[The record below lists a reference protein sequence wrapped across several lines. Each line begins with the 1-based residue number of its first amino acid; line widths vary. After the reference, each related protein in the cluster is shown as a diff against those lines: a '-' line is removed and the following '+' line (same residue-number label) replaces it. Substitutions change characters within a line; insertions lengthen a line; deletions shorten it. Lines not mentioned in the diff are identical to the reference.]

1 MNSAERRRGLLRL
14 ALAGTFVLLALLTAV
29 AFVKRD
35 PQITQSIN
43 VASEV
48 AVDTASPTSA
58 FDSGST
64 TSDPT
69 SSTTTLVS
77 HQTFVDLVGTT
88 RPGSMIT
95 IESQYSTTFEVESE
109 ITGEWN
115 AHVEF
120 VGAPIGETFSGT
132 ITTED
137 GTKAFQV
144 TL

>member
-14 ALAGTFVLLALLTAV
+14 ALAGTFVLLAVLTAV

-35 PQITQSIN
+35 PHITQSIN
-43 VASEV
+43 VSSEV
-48 AVDTASPTSA
+48 VVDTAP
-58 FDSGST
+58 ST
-64 TSDPT
+64 TI
-69 SSTTTLVS
+69 SSAETTTPDASATTETLVT
-77 HQTFVDLVGTT
+77 HQTSVDLVGTT

-95 IESQYSTTFEVESE
+95 ISSQYSTTFEVESE

-115 AHVEF
+115 AHIEF

-132 ITTED
+132 VTTED